1 MKRLCGWWLTPFAVS
16 LRLHPAMFSTE
27 QCFFHGGLT
36 PPALT
41 LQCEHLSAKKR
52 FLRCTNAHSSQER
65 WASARRGIE
74 KRVCNGGR
82 FSRCDYVCHGTPR
95 FRTTAGLRQP
105 LLVVR
110 RQLVVYARLRFAT
123 VFCFPRGAYAP
134 RSCCSA
140 NVCRRKKRFLRCANA
155 HSQERR
161 ASARRGV

>member
-1 MKRLCGWWLTPFAVS
+1 VNRTLCRRNHAL
-16 LRLHPAMFSTE
+16 FSDHATQE
-27 QCFFHGGLT
+27 
-36 PPALT
+36 
-41 LQCEHLSAKKR
+41 
-52 FLRCTNAHSSQER
+52 QER
-65 WASARRGIE
+65 RASARRGIE

-140 NVCRRKKRFLRCANA
+140 NVCRRKNDFCDARTHIHKSGGRQPAVVCDTYDVR
-155 HSQERR
+155 EEW
-161 ASARRGV
+161 SAVRVRPNRH